1 MLKKKALVIIK
12 GGLGNQLFQIC
23 TCNHLKAQ
31 GFDVYVDTS
40 FFFNDESRKDN
51 TKRDLEIPI
60 ENLNFKMANKLFV
73 NILYKL
79 LKFKFLSTYQRGHKY
94 NYENLKYLNIFDG
107 YWQNTNNLEF
117 SIEFIKDYLSIY
129 PDFKLNLNK
138 EKIEGSTLLHVRRK
152 DYLNLSQ
159 ELSLEYYSDALN
171 LATSEIKNFNF
182 DIFTDDPEWVK
193 ENKLFK
199 NANRIYDE
207 DSFKGSA
214 VKNFIQMIIYE
225 NFIISNSSYSFLA
238 AFIGQSKNSKIYKP
252 SPWFPNRKHDFDNF
266 LHWIDINW
274 EYS

>member
-23 TCNHLKAQ
+23 TCNKLRSH

-40 FFFNDESRKDN
+40 FFFNDESRKGD
-51 TKRDLEIPI
+51 TSRELEMPI
-60 ENLNFKMANKLFV
+60 ENLNFKKANSLFV
-73 NILYKL
+73 KILYKL
-79 LKFKFLSTYQRGHKY
+79 LKLKFLSTYQKGHKY
-94 NYENLKYLNIFDG
+94 TYENLKYLNIFDG

-117 SIEFIKDYLSIY
+117 SIEFIKDYLCVY

-138 EKIEGSTLLHVRRK
+138 EKRKGSTLLHVRRK

-159 ELSLEYYSDALN
+159 ELSLEYYKDALS
-171 LATSEIKNFNF
+171 LASSEIKDFNF
-182 DIFTDDPEWVK
+182 DIFTDDVDWVK
-193 ENKLFK
+193 KNKIFK
-199 NANRIYDE
+199 SAQHIYDE
-207 DSFKGSA
+207 KSFEGSA
-214 VKNFIQMIIYE
+214 IKNFIQMINYE

-238 AFIGQSKNSKIYKP
+238 AYMGQSKNSKIYKP

-266 LHWIDINW
+266 LNWIDINW

>member
-23 TCNHLKAQ
+23 TCNYLRAQ

-40 FFFNDESRKDN
+40 FFYNDESRKYN

-60 ENLNFKMANKLFV
+60 ENLNFKIANKLFV
-73 NILYKL
+73 KLMHKL
-79 LKFKFLSTYQRGHKY
+79 LKFKFLSTYQKGHKY
-94 NYENLKYLNIFDG
+94 NYKSLKYINIFDG

-117 SIEFIKDYLSIY
+117 SIDFIKNYLSIY

-138 EKIEGSTLLHVRRK
+138 EKKQGSTLLHVRRK

-159 ELSLEYYSDALN
+159 ELNLEYYRDAIN
-171 LATSEIKNFNF
+171 LANNEIKDFNF
-182 DIFTDDPEWVK
+182 DIFTDDIQWVK
-193 ENKLFK
+193 KNKLFESAK
-199 NANRIYDE
+199 NVYGE
-207 DSFKGSA
+207 HSFEGSS
-214 VKNFIQMIIYE
+214 VKNFIQMIDYE

-238 AFIGQSKNSKIYKP
+238 AYIGQSKNSKIYKP
-252 SPWFPNRKHDFDNF
+252 SPWFPNRQHDFDNF
-266 LHWIDINW
+266 VNWIDINW